1 MAITY
6 TLQRAAQESGLSIR
20 TLLYAIQ
27 QGKLESFLVG
37 RRRLIP
43 AHSLEQFLSGKSRLV
58 ANITPGGA

>member
-6 TLQRAAQESGLSIR
+6 TLQTAARESGLSIR

-27 QGKLESFLVG
+27 RGELESFLVG

-43 AHSLEQFLSGKSRLV
+43 AHSLEQFLSGKNRPAPHRTSGV
-58 ANITPGGA
+58 Q